1 MKRAKRAKLTGYAY
15 TLKERKVNDVHY
27 HFLSTTDYKVVKE
40 NFSHYKTVK
49 AKQGEGSSTW
59 HEYRFVKGKP
69 RQIQA
74 RSDYCGC
81 ANCMQTP
88 PQQCLLTHGAGP
100 FHNHVLQQCRNN
112 DVDVDSSPAAEDEQR
127 PSYYDERDNE
137 AEGVDIDSNDI
148 GEDVDRQVV
157 QFANDN

>member
-1 MKRAKRAKLTGYAY
+1 
-15 TLKERKVNDVHY
+15 
-27 HFLSTTDYKVVKE
+27 
-40 NFSHYKTVK
+40 
-49 AKQGEGSSTW
+49 
-59 HEYRFVKGKP
+59 
-69 RQIQA
+69 
-74 RSDYCGC
+74 
-81 ANCMQTP
+81 MQTP